1 MSSNFKESI
10 KTMDFK
16 TILIII
22 FFSISM
28 IFGYQ
33 WYFSLDDKREYK
45 SKLNELK
52 EENDRIVE
60 SRDSIKLNLELIESR
75 YDSIESLNVGLQAE
89 IDVLRLDIS
98 KSKAKVVF
106 NEKELN
112 NIKEKSEKN
121 KKEIEDLRNSTSTK
135 TEEELLNS
143 IKNKL

>member
-52 EENDRIVE
+52 EQNDRIVE

>member
-1 MSSNFKESI
+1 
-10 KTMDFK
+10 
-16 TILIII
+16 
-22 FFSISM
+22 M

-121 KKEIEDLRNSTSTK
+121 KKK
-135 TEEELLNS
+135 
-143 IKNKL
+143 